1 MVVRRLVGEW
11 AARLILLF
19 LIAGS
24 LVAILAGRPTAQ
36 TVEIHAVMPEKGG
49 WLPGNLTAEA
59 GTPLDLRLTSDDVV
73 HGFAVGQQPWP
84 AVDVLPGQVT
94 KLSLTFE
101 EPGTYTYYCTRWC
114 GPNHWRMRGTIEVTA
129 TENGL
134 ESNEPIPQPLYVS
147 LGLDIDA
154 PHEVDVKL
162 DRPPSAAQG
171 KSLGHAMPAQ
181 FNAREAYLGQTPFAV
196 WQELR
201 ADPAAAELSDSELWD
216 LIAFTWRSQT
226 TPESMRLGQQLYAEN
241 CAACH
246 GENGDGTGVIDVAQA
261 AENDAE
267 SFGSALLPP
276 SDFTDARQMLGASTA
291 VLQGKIIRGGMGTGM
306 PYWGTI
312 FTDEE
317 IAALVDYL
325 WTFQFPVD
333 GS

>member
-1 MVVRRLVGEW
+1 MVVRWLIGEW
-11 AARLILLF
+11 AARLILLL
-19 LIAGS
+19 LIVGLFA
-24 LVAILAGRPTAQ
+24 AILAGRPTAQ
-36 TVEIHAVMPEKGG
+36 AVEIHAVMPEMGG

-114 GPNHWRMRGTIEVTA
+114 GPNHWRMRGTIEVTDSR
-129 TENGL
+129 NGPA
-134 ESNEPIPQPLYVS
+134 EDEPVRQPLYVS

-154 PHEVDVKL
+154 PHEVDVQL
-162 DRPPSAAQG
+162 DRPPSVTEG
-171 KSLGHAMPAQ
+171 KRLSDAMPAQ
-181 FNAREAYLGQTPFAV
+181 FNAHEAYLGQTPFVV
-196 WQELR
+196 WRELR

-216 LIAFTWRSQT
+216 LIAFIWRSQT
-226 TPESMRLGQQLYAEN
+226 TTEFMRLGQQLYVEN

-246 GENGDGTGVIDVAQA
+246 GENGDGSGVIDVAQA
-261 AENDAE
+261 AENDSE
-267 SFGSALLPP
+267 SFGSALMPP

-291 VLQGKIIRGGMGTGM
+291 ILQGKIIRGGMGTGM

-312 FTDEE
+312 LTDEE

>member
-1 MVVRRLVGEW
+1 MVVRRLIGEW
-11 AARLILLF
+11 AARLLLVL
-19 LIAGS
+19 LIAG
-24 LVAILAGRPTAQ
+24 LFAAVLAGRPTAQ
-36 TVEIHAVMPEKGG
+36 AVEIHAVMPEKGG

-84 AVDVLPGQVT
+84 AVDVLPGRVT
-94 KLSLTFE
+94 ELSLFFD

-114 GPNHWRMRGTIEVTA
+114 GPNHWRMRGTIEVIE
-129 TENGL
+129 TEN
-134 ESNEPIPQPLYVS
+134 EPAPIEPIPQPLYVS

-154 PHEVDVKL
+154 PHELDVQL
-162 DRPPSAAQG
+162 ERPPSAAQG
-171 KSLGHAMPAQ
+171 KSLSDATPAQ
-181 FNAREAYLGQTPFAV
+181 FYAPEAYLGQTPFAL

-201 ADPAAAELSDSELWD
+201 ADPAVAELSDIELWD
-216 LIAFTWRSQT
+216 LIAFIWWSQT
-226 TPESMRLGQQLYAEN
+226 TSESLRLGRKLYAEN

-246 GENGDGTGVIDVAQA
+246 GENGDGAGVIDVALA
-261 AENDAE
+261 AENDTE
-267 SFGSALLPP
+267 SFGSALSPP

-291 VLQGKIIRGGMGTGM
+291 ILQGKIIRGGMGTGM

-317 IAALVDYL
+317 IEALVDYL

-333 GS
+333 GT